1 MYISTYLLV
10 SIIKNTGIFEKKN
23 KKTLK
28 DVEKKD

>member
-10 SIIKNTGIFEKKN
+10 STTKNTGIFEKKN

-28 DVEKKD
+28 DIEKKD